1 MSDVFIV
8 AAKRTPIG
16 KSELPVKGIFVRF
29 TFCKFTFNFV
39 GALNGSLASIPSHEL
54 GSTLIKNVI
63 SETKVA
69 PEDVSEVIL
78 GQVLGCGQ
86 GQNPARQAALNAG
99 LPNTVP
105 AMGVN
110 MVCGS
115 GLRSVA
121 LAAQAIKCGDSN
133 IVIAGGQESMSQAVH
148 FSHLRNGIKFG
159 NTEFKDSLLVDGLT
173 DAFDNIH
180 MGITAEN
187 VAKEFNI
194 RYLGSSILNPIVLLL
209 YDLRLGCRRLHI
221 IDALSQ
227 NGNLIIFT

>member
-1 MSDVFIV
+1 M
-8 AAKRTPIG
+8 
-16 KSELPVKGIFVRF
+16 
-29 TFCKFTFNFV
+29 
-39 GALNGSLASIPSHEL
+39 ASIPSHEL

-227 NGNLIIFT
+227 YGNLIIFT